1 MKGKIKYLILLVTAF
16 FVVACSSYEDT
27 EALPSGSENEIYGVW
42 IDTVTAQPQ
51 GYYIHELVIQP
62 NGSFLS
68 GARMFGIYSGQGDN
82 ELSGYFEQYGN
93 YVLSKQNIYFVAK
106 QTVSWDSF
114 TSQPPLTSV
123 KDVVIFESC
132 TYKVNGKTL
141 ELTYI
146 TYPADAPVITKRIY
160 TKTRSDL

>member
-1 MKGKIKYLILLVTAF
+1 MKFKIKYLTLLVATF

-27 EALPSGSENEIYGVW
+27 EALPSGTENDIYGVW

-114 TSQPPLTSV
+114 TNQPPLTSV

-160 TKTRSDL
+160 TKTRLDL

>member
-1 MKGKIKYLILLVTAF
+1 MKCKIKYLILLVTTF
-16 FVVACSSYEDT
+16 FVVACSNYEDT

-42 IDTVTAQPQ
+42 IDTVAAQPQ
-51 GYYIHELVIQP
+51 GYYVHQLVIQP

-68 GARMFGIYSGQGDN
+68 GTRTFGIYSGQGKN

-106 QTVSWDSF
+106 QSVSWDSF
-114 TSQPPLTSV
+114 TNQPPLTSV

-132 TYKVNGKTL
+132 TYRIYRETL

-146 TYPADAPVITKRIY
+146 TYPADAPVITKRSY
-160 TKTRSDL
+160 TKIQLDL

>member
-1 MKGKIKYLILLVTAF
+1 MKGKIKYLILLVTTF
-16 FVVACSSYEDT
+16 FVVACSSYENT
-27 EALPSGSENEIYGVW
+27 EALPSDSDNKIYGVW
-42 IDTVTAQPQ
+42 IDTVAAQPQ
-51 GYYIHELVIQP
+51 GYYVHQLVLQS
-62 NGSFLS
+62 NGSFIS
-68 GARMFGIYSGQGDN
+68 GTRTFGICSGQGKN

-114 TSQPPLTSV
+114 TNQPPLTLV

-132 TYKVNGKTL
+132 TYRIYGETL

-146 TYPADAPVITKRIY
+146 TYPADAPVITKRSY
-160 TKTRSDL
+160 TKIQLDL

>member
-1 MKGKIKYLILLVTAF
+1 MKGKIKYLIFLVTAF

-27 EALPSGSENEIYGVW
+27 EALPSSSENEIYGVW

-93 YVLSKQNIYFVAK
+93 YVLSKQNIYFVPK
-106 QTVSWDSF
+106 QAVSWDSC
-114 TSQPPLTSV
+114 TYHPPLTSE

>member
-1 MKGKIKYLILLVTAF
+1 MKFKIKYLTLLVATF

-114 TSQPPLTSV
+114 TNQPPLTLV

-132 TYKVNGKTL
+132 TYRIYGETL

-146 TYPADAPVITKRIY
+146 TYPADAPVITKRSY
-160 TKTRSDL
+160 TKIQLDL